1 MSLKFNIKDISVEV
15 EGDYIT
21 PTLVVKFDDDKIDN
35 LEIEG
40 NLTDFIDLANNIE
53 RKTGDVVDLKGEN

>member
-1 MSLKFNIKDISVEV
+1 MSLKFNIKDISIEV

-21 PTLVVKFDDDKIDN
+21 PTLVMKFDDDKIDN

-53 RKTGDVVDLKGEN
+53 CKTGDVVDRKGEN

>member
-1 MSLKFNIKDISVEV
+1 MSLKFNIKDISIEV

-21 PTLVVKFDDDKIDN
+21 PTLVMKFDDDKIDN

-53 RKTGDVVDLKGEN
+53 CKTGDVVDRKGDN

>member
-21 PTLVVKFDDDKIDN
+21 PTLVMKFDDDKIDN

-53 RKTGDVVDLKGEN
+53 RKTGDVVDRKGEN